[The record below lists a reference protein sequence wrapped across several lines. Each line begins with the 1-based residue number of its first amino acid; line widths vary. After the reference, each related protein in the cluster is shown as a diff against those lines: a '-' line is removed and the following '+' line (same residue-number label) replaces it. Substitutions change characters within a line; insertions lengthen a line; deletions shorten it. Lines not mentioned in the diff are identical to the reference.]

1 MKQIFPSSIRRR
13 QERQE
18 MRPERTRRQER
29 QDMRQNLPSRTRRR
43 QERQDMRQSL
53 PSRTRRRQERQDM
66 RQIFFFDHLVLSPF
80 PPPPRKFCFSQSV
93 AASVGRAILCY

>member
-18 MRPERTRRQER
+18 MRPERT
-29 QDMRQNLPSRTRRR
+29 RR

>member
-29 QDMRQNLPSRTRRR
+29 QDV
-43 QERQDMRQSL
+43 RQSL

>member
-29 QDMRQNLPSRTRRR
+29 QDMRP
-43 QERQDMRQSL
+43 SL
-53 PSRTRRRQERQDM
+53 PSRTRRRQLGEAGYETE
-66 RQIFFFDHLVLSPF
+66 LT
-80 PPPPRKFCFSQSV
+80 
-93 AASVGRAILCY
+93 